1 MPLSQQAE
9 NYPHKGTLFFL
20 GECQRNQFQKSQG
33 NIIIWEIGSSD
44 VASHWEKNIAETKQ
58 KE

>member
-9 NYPHKGTLFFL
+9 IFPHKGHAFFFL

-44 VASHWEKNIAETKQ
+44 VASHWEKKYS
-58 KE
+58 